1 MLQHLTLPDAG
12 ALPPIPGRRIAQ
24 TARRS
29 AAATHSFRNP
39 PALLAAVGLE
49 PNLLCPRARRFEM
62 FSRSVGI
69 LIGAWLP
76 MLAVTLPIG
85 PVHTANALI
94 AGILA
99 TVLSLAALADDRAR
113 IATAVVGAWVALCPF
128 IFTSTLIEE
137 VLTVSWGVT
146 IFVSMIGPFSEAPRV
161 EIVGVPQTRKPPVE
175 EEEPALRRAA

>member
-1 MLQHLTLPDAG
+1 
-12 ALPPIPGRRIAQ
+12 
-24 TARRS
+24 
-29 AAATHSFRNP
+29 
-39 PALLAAVGLE
+39 
-49 PNLLCPRARRFEM
+49 M

-113 IATAVVGAWVALCPF
+113 IGTAVVGAWVALSPF
-128 IFTSTLIEE
+128 IFTSTLLEE

-146 IFVSMIGPFSEAPRV
+146 IFVCMIGPFSEAPQV
-161 EIVGVPQTRKPPVE
+161 EIVGVPATRTPPVE
-175 EEEPALRRAA
+175 QEPALRRAA

>member
-1 MLQHLTLPDAG
+1 ML
-12 ALPPIPGRRIAQ
+12 
-24 TARRS
+24 
-29 AAATHSFRNP
+29 
-39 PALLAAVGLE
+39 
-49 PNLLCPRARRFEM
+49 
-62 FSRSVGI
+62 SRSIGI
-69 LIGAWLP
+69 LIGVWLP

-99 TVLSLAALADDRAR
+99 TLLSLAALADDRAR
-113 IATAVVGAWVALCPF
+113 IATAVVGAWVALSPF

-146 IFVSMIGPFSEAPRV
+146 IFLCMIGPFSDAPRV
-161 EIVGVPQTRKPPVE
+161 EIARALATPISTRV

>member
-1 MLQHLTLPDAG
+1 
-12 ALPPIPGRRIAQ
+12 
-24 TARRS
+24 
-29 AAATHSFRNP
+29 
-39 PALLAAVGLE
+39 
-49 PNLLCPRARRFEM
+49 M

-113 IATAVVGAWVALCPF
+113 IGTAVVGAWVALSPF
-128 IFTSTLIEE
+128 IFTSTLLEE

-146 IFVSMIGPFSEAPRV
+146 IFVCMIGPFSAAPQR
-161 EIVGVPQTRKPPVE
+161 RDR
-175 EEEPALRRAA
+175 RRAPGAQASGRGGARAPARGVRRKTG